1 LKRKFGILS
10 LLLLFVLA
18 IGLTGCTSGA
28 EQSQQKILN
37 LNASGEPTNLDP
49 AQAFD
54 EDTLEITN
62 NLFEGLMRLDKND
75 QPQPAIAD
83 KVDVSSD
90 GLTYKFH
97 LKKTKWSNGDLLTA
111 HDFEYE
117 WKRVLDPKTAAQP
130 AFLLYFIKG
139 AEAYNTGKGSADQ
152 VGVKALDDYTLEVQ
166 LAKPTPSFLQL
177 TAYPVYFPVDQ
188 KVVEKNPNA
197 FADAKTYVSNGA
209 FKLTEWKHDDH
220 LSLEKNDQYYKKDKV
235 KLDGLHYAI
244 VSDNKT
250 IYQLYKT
257 KKLDVATGA
266 QMPADLLP
274 SMLKSGEVKT
284 IDGNGLAFFRFN
296 TKKPP
301 FTNAK
306 VRKAFALAIDR
317 KTIAEQIVGGRVK
330 PAYGYVAPSAPNH
343 FREQGGDL
351 IKDGQYDE
359 AKKLLQEG
367 MKEEGWNKLPEVTL
381 LYSNSNEKYKKIA
394 EAVQEM
400 LRQHLNVD
408 IQLQAKEKKVFFSD
422 QRSSNFVM
430 QLASFL
436 ADYNDPYNY
445 LESWQTDHSM
455 NHTYWSNKKYDELL
469 AQASQTSDINKR
481 DQLLHQAEQILFDEA
496 PITPLYFYNIA
507 YAQQRN
513 VTGIIRHPV
522 GPNDY
527 SEADKK

>member
-1 LKRKFGILS
+1 MKKFGLFS
-10 LLLLFVLA
+10 LLLLLVLA
-18 IGLTGCTSGA
+18 AGLSGCASKANGP
-28 EQSQQKILN
+28 EQKILN
-37 LNASGEPTNLDP
+37 LNTTGEPTSLDP
-49 AQAFD
+49 AKAFD

-75 QPQPAIAD
+75 QPQPALAD

-90 GLTYKFH
+90 GLTYRFH
-97 LKKTKWSNGDLLTA
+97 LKKTKWSNGDPLTA

-117 WKRVLDPKTAAQP
+117 WKRVLDPKTAAEP
-130 AFLLYFIKG
+130 AFLLYFIEG
-139 AEAYNTGKGSADQ
+139 AEAYNTGKGSVDQ
-152 VGVKALDDYTLEVQ
+152 VGVKALDDDTLEVR

-177 TAYPVYFPVDQ
+177 TAYPVYFPVDR

-209 FKLTEWKHDDH
+209 FNLTEWKHNDH
-220 LSLEKNDQYYKKDKV
+220 LTLEKNDQYYKKEKV
-235 KLDGLHYAI
+235 KLDGLHYSI

-250 IYQLYKT
+250 IYQLYQT
-257 KKLDVATGA
+257 KKLDVAAGA

-274 SMLKSGEVKT
+274 SMLKNGTIKT
-284 IDGNGLAFFRFN
+284 MDGNGLAFFRFN

-317 KTIAEQIVGGRVK
+317 RTIAEKIVGGGVK
-330 PAYGYVAPSAPNH
+330 PAYGYVAPSAPNQ
-343 FREQGGDL
+343 FRKQGGDL

-367 MKEEGWNKLPEVTL
+367 MKEEGWSQLPTVTL

-400 LRQHLNVD
+400 IHQHLNVE
-408 IQLQAKEKKVFFSD
+408 IQLQAEEKKVFFAD

-436 ADYNDPYNY
+436 ADYNDTYNY

-455 NHTYWSNKKYDELL
+455 NHTHWSNKEYDALL
-469 AQASQTSDINKR
+469 EQSSETSDINKR
-481 DQLLHQAEQILFDEA
+481 DQLLHHAEQILFDEA

-507 YAQQRN
+507 YAQQPD